1 MAKHLKWLIPIFIIL
16 AAVSAALAQS
26 GTNPYYFPLVFKSEP
41 TPTPSTTP
49 TPTSTPTKTPTPT
62 KTKKPTVT
70 STPKPNVYIDID
82 NSVVAPQDDPL
93 DEYIR
98 IKNGTSKSVD
108 MTGWLLRDEDPDN
121 RFIFPDFTLGAGKS
135 VKVWTKAGFNDSSN
149 LYWNRTEQ
157 VWNDHNDCVYLR
169 DEENVLID
177 SLCYHESL
185 WSIFGL
191 FP

>member
-1 MAKHLKWLIPIFIIL
+1 MSKYLKWLIPIFIL
-16 AAVSAALAQS
+16 LVAVSAALAQG
-26 GTNPYYFPLVFKSEP
+26 GTNTYYFPLAFKQP
-41 TPTPSTTP
+41 TPTPSATP

-62 KTKKPTVT
+62 KTQKPTIT
-70 STPKPNVYIDID
+70 TTPKPNVYIDLD

-108 MTGWLLRDEDPDN
+108 MTGWLLRGEKSGN
-121 RFIFPDFTLGAGKS
+121 QYTFPTFSLGGGNS
-135 VKVWTKAGFNDSSN
+135 VKVWTKVGIDNSSN
-149 LYWNRTEQ
+149 LYRDLTEP
-157 VWNDHNDCVYLR
+157 VWNDHNDCVYLK
-169 DEENVLID
+169 DEDGVPID
-177 SLCYHESL
+177 SECYHESL